1 MQKRQKVF
9 GIGFHKTGTK
19 SLRKALEILGYS
31 VCGPVGARNPDIAK
45 NASDIALDHAARFDA
60 VQDNPFPPLFRELD
74 AAFPGSKFILTTEDP
89 DIWTARAVRYFGA
102 NTTPMRE
109 WIYGEGSPVG
119 NEDIYRTRFEQHT
132 KDVLNH
138 FANRQDD
145 LLVWQLTT
153 EPGWSPLCEFLELDT
168 PSTIPFPHENRGQSQ
183 AGQTKPMDRRD
194 MPT

>member
-31 VCGPVGARNPDIAK
+31 VCGPVGARNHDIARD
-45 NASDIALDHAARFDA
+45 AIEIALDHAARFDA

-89 DIWTARAVRYFGA
+89 DIWTARAVRYFGEQ
-102 NTTPMRE
+102 TTPMRE

-119 NEDIYRTRFEQHT
+119 YEDIYRTRFERHT
-132 KDVLNH
+132 ADVLKH
-138 FANRQDD
+138 FANRPED
-145 LLVWQLTT
+145 LLVWALTT
-153 EPGWSPLCEFLELDT
+153 EPGWSPLCKFLDLDI
-168 PSTIPFPHENRGQSQ
+168 PAKIPFPHENRGQSQ
-183 AGQTKPMDRRD
+183 A
-194 MPT
+194 